1 MTTTIAL
8 DGKVALVTGGAR
20 GMGAAHARALANAGA
35 KVVIAD
41 LLDADGEALAAQIG
55 AGARYRRLDVSSA
68 EAWQQAVAEI
78 EAIESRLDV
87 LVNNA
92 GILITNAVVDTA
104 AADFE
109 RMFRVNQLGTFLGM
123 QAVQPLMARAGGG
136 SIVNVS
142 SVAGLRSFAHHVGY
156 ASTKW
161 AVRGMTR
168 VAAAEF
174 APQQI
179 RVNSIHPGLIST
191 PMIDALGDAGMQ
203 KAIELTPLGRAGRS
217 DEVADLVLFL
227 ASDRSSYITGAEI
240 AIDGGMTA

>member
-8 DGKVALVTGGAR
+8 DGKVALITGGAR

-78 EAIESRLDV
+78 DATGGLDV

-123 QAVQPLMARAGGG
+123 QAVQPLMARSGGG

-174 APQQI
+174 APQKI
-179 RVNSIHPGLIST
+179 RVNSIHPGLIAT
-191 PMIDALGDAGMQ
+191 PMIDALGDAGVQ
-203 KAIELTPLGRAGRS
+203 KAIELAPLGRAGRS

-227 ASDRSSYITGAEI
+227 ASERSSYITGAEI